1 MKIHGD
7 VLSPFVRMCLVT
19 AHEAGLAD
27 KVSLVHTNAKMVEVN
42 KELEKLSPIGK
53 IPVLVTDH
61 DHAIHDSRVIMEYL
75 AHVSGRSDLIPDD
88 GVKRFLVLTLQATA
102 IGAAEAAVA
111 LRYEQ
116 AQRPEALRWPDY
128 KQRQRAR
135 ILATLDD
142 VEKNWI
148 KSLEHVSV
156 ASIALACLLGYVDF
170 RHGILNWRDGRPKL
184 AAFEKDF
191 ANRPSMK
198 AWPLA

>member
-27 KVSLVHTNAKMVEVN
+27 KVSLVHTSAKMVEVN